1 VISSRLLELEREVS
15 RRGFLSGV
23 MRGTGIISGL
33 GTLAGHIAAAETG
46 RPKADGGRLPYRVL
60 SAIGQIVIPVD
71 QDPGWE
77 TFEPGITDF
86 ALDVFVGQVFLNGNE
101 TAIGG
106 FKDGLEL
113 FNSIPISIAYDREFL
128 EMIPSGRAKY
138 FSDILTRQFENDG
151 AQELLDF
158 IFILSLVATKAV
170 FFSNYPRH
178 RAQVG
183 AEYQIIPPSSL
194 RTGWDI
200 MRWKGPVGPE
210 EEAALREKFIDT
222 PVAPGVDRNNPY
234 I

>member
-1 VISSRLLELEREVS
+1 MNHRGLLELEREVS
-15 RRGFLSGV
+15 RRGFLSGA
-23 MRGTGIISGL
+23 MRGAGLMAGL
-33 GTLAGHIAAAETG
+33 GPLAAKIAAAESG
-46 RPKADGGRLPYRVL
+46 PRKVDGDRLPYQVL

-71 QDPGWE
+71 QDPGWQ

-86 ALDVFVGQVFLNGNE
+86 ALDVFVGQVFLNGNG

-106 FKDGLEL
+106 FKSGLEL
-113 FNSIPISIAYDREFL
+113 FNSIPVTIAYDREFL
-128 EMIPSGRAKY
+128 EMIPSARAKY

-183 AEYQIIPPSSL
+183 AEYQILPPSAI

-222 PVAPGVDRNNPY
+222 PAAPGVDRNNPY